1 MGFSVA
7 CAHWRGAVSALPTFA
22 GKRLKLPVAS
32 VLPVLAA
39 IGLLGAAVVTEP
51 WLTYMAVVIIYA
63 LSLPLS
69 TLRFMRERR
78 HFEGSDS

>member
-1 MGFSVA
+1 
-7 CAHWRGAVSALPTFA
+7 
-22 GKRLKLPVAS
+22 
-32 VLPVLAA
+32 
-39 IGLLGAAVVTEP
+39 VVTEP